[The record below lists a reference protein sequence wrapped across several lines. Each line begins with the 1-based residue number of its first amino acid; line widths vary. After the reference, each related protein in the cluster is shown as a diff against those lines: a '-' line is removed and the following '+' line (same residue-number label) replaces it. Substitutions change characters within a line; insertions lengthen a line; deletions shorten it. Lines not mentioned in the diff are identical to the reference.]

1 LHCLAPN
8 EYAWVRIL
16 HELSI
21 SAYSGDRDR

>member
-21 SAYSGDRDR
+21 SAGLARE